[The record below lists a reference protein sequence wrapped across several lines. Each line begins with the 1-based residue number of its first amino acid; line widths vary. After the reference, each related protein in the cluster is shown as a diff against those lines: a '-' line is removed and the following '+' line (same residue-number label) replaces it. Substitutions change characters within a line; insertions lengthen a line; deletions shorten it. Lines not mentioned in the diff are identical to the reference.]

1 MLSMS
6 EIKLAKVLTI
16 NNEPYQVVFTQHV
29 KVARG
34 GAVLKTKLKNLVSGS
49 TLEKTFSGSDSVEEA
64 DLQRKKANFLY
75 NHDQDFFFMDN
86 EDFEQF
92 QFSADVIGNAKDYLS
107 EGQTVDVLVFNNQ
120 PVSIALPS
128 KVTLEVSSAP
138 EGIKGNTSGAATK
151 AIILETGLQLRSPMF
166 IKSGDKIKVNTET
179 GEYVERI

>member
-1 MLSMS
+1 MLGLSDLRLGAVIS
-6 EIKLAKVLTI
+6 I
-16 NNEPYQVVFTQHV
+16 NNEPYQIMFTQHI

-34 GAVLKTKLKNLVSGS
+34 GAVVKTKLKNLISGS
-49 TLEKTFSGSDSVEEA
+49 TLEKTFSGSDSIEEA
-64 DLQRKKANFLY
+64 DMARRKANFLY
-75 NHDQDFFFMDN
+75 EQDNDFFFMDN